1 MKLHRIEENI
11 NDMSLLILLKIYKKI
26 MDIQLLMNIN

>member
-26 MDIQLLMNIN
+26 MGIQLLMNIN